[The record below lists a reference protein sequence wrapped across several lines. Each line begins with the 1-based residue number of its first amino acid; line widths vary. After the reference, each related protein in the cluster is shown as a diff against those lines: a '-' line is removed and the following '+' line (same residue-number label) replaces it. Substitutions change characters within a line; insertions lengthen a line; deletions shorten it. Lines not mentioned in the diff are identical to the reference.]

1 MEDVL
6 IECSPGISGDML
18 LGAFYDLG
26 VPKKVIEQ
34 PLIALG
40 LKDFYYLE
48 FKESKSCSIRG
59 VKAKVKNIN
68 GNQIKRTWRSIKELI
83 SNGHLE
89 DKLKRIIYEVFESLA
104 RAEGEVHGIKSEEIH
119 FHEIG
124 AIDSLVDIIGVCAAL
139 NYLNPK
145 RVYCNEP
152 MLGKGFVQTEHGK
165 LSVPPPAVIELIRQ
179 KNIKVLSSFDSIE
192 GELSTPTGIALL
204 SNLVDYHKYPSK
216 YNINSYGVGIGNRKF
231 SFPNL
236 VRIYKIT
243 SFEDSST
250 NEQTNPK
257 CEEIAVQEAW
267 IDDQT
272 PEDISNFVEKLRIEG
287 AYDVS
292 YQAINMKKDRI
303 GFSIQ
308 VILPIEKKEFFRR
321 LWFDYSSTIGV
332 RERTQSRWILLRRR
346 GECSTTF
353 GNIKVKQTL
362 KPDGSIITKPENDE
376 VLRLQLKHKI
386 STYEIRKI
394 IKESGK
400 KFKAFENWK

>member
-26 VPKKVIEQ
+26 VPKKVIEK
-34 PLIALG
+34 PLCDLG
-40 LKDFYYLE
+40 LKDLYYLD

-59 VKAKVKNIN
+59 IKTKVDNVESRP
-68 GNQIKRTWRSIKELI
+68 IKRTWRNIKELI
-83 SNGHLE
+83 SNGHIE
-89 DKLKRIIYEVFESLA
+89 DKLEKLIYKVFESLA
-104 RAEGEVHGIKSEEIH
+104 SAEGKVHGIKSEDVH

-152 MLGKGFVQTEHGK
+152 MLGKGFVQTEHGT

-179 KNIKVLSSFDSIE
+179 KNIRVLSSFDSID

-204 SNLVDYHKYPSK
+204 SNLVDSLQPPLKYS
-216 YNINSYGVGIGNRKF
+216 IDSYGVGIGNQQYP
-231 SFPNL
+231 FPNL
-236 VRIYKIT
+236 VRVYKIS
-243 SFEDSST
+243 SFEDSSFP
-250 NEQTNPK
+250 QQINPK
-257 CEEIAVQEAW
+257 CEEISVQEAW

-287 AYDVS
+287 ALDVS
-292 YQAINMKKDRI
+292 YQAINMKKNRI

-308 VILPIEKKEFFRR
+308 AILPIDKKENFRR
-321 LWFDYSSTIGV
+321 LWFDYSNTIGV
-332 RERTQSRWILLRRR
+332 RERNQSRWILLRRK
-346 GECSTTF
+346 GECSTIF

-362 KPDGSIITKPENDE
+362 KPDGSITMKPENDE
-376 VLRLQLKHKI
+376 VLRLKLEHRI
-386 STYEIRKI
+386 STEEIRKI
-394 IKESGK
+394 IKESSN

>member
-1 MEDVL
+1 MEDLL

-34 PLIALG
+34 PLIDLG

-59 VKAKVKNIN
+59 IKTKVDNTERSP
-68 GNQIKRTWRSIKELI
+68 IKRTWRSIKELI
-83 SNGHLE
+83 MNGKLE
-89 DKLKRIIYEVFESLA
+89 DKLKKLIYEVFESLA
-104 RAEGEVHGIKSEEIH
+104 NAEGKVHGIRSEDVH

-124 AIDSLVDIIGVCAAL
+124 AIDSLVDIIGACAAL

-145 RVYCNEP
+145 KVFCNEP

-165 LSVPPPAVIELIRQ
+165 LSVPPPAVIELIRK
-179 KNIKVLSSFDSIE
+179 KNIKVLKTFDSIE
-192 GELSTPTGIALL
+192 GEISTPTGIALM
-204 SNLVDYHKYPSK
+204 SNLVDYLQPPSK
-216 YNINSYGVGIGNRKF
+216 YSINSYGVGIGNLEF
-231 SFPNL
+231 PFPNL
-236 VRIYKIT
+236 VRVYKIT
-243 SFEDSST
+243 SFGDSFT
-250 NEQTNPK
+250 KKQINPK
-257 CEEIAVQEAW
+257 CEEVSVQEAW

-272 PEDISNFVEKLRIEG
+272 PEDIANFVEKLRIEG

-292 YQAINMKKDRI
+292 YQAINMKKNRI

-308 VILPIEKKEFFRR
+308 VILPTDKKEYFRR
-321 LWFDYSSTIGV
+321 LWFDYSNTIGV
-332 RERTQSRWILLRRR
+332 REKTQSRWVLLRRS

-353 GNIKVKQTL
+353 GNIKVKQTMR
-362 KPDGSIITKPENDE
+362 PDGSITTKPENDE
-376 VLRLQLKHKI
+376 VLRLKLNYKK
-386 STYEIRKI
+386 STDEIRKI
-394 IKESGK
+394 IKDSSK